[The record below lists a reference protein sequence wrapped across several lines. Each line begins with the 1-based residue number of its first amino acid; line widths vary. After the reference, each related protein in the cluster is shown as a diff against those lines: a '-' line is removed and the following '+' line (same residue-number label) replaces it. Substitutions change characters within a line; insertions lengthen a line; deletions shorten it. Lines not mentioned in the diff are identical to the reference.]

1 MAKKRKY
8 DDEPEY
14 EATEQSET
22 QLESSDPQVADSEPV
37 EDEAP
42 EEGAAPTTGGPQK
55 YRVERAG
62 GTVRGKTLEEGEFVI
77 LTPEEAQRQAQSGV
91 QLSWTPEDQEPG
103 DEIDNTLPEP
113 EAEATSKSR
122 R

>member
-1 MAKKRKY
+1 MAKRRK
-8 DDEPEY
+8 DDDYTDDYQEPAATQPEPSDSTFEDSQPT
-14 EATEQSET
+14 EA
-22 QLESSDPQVADSEPV
+22 
-37 EDEAP
+37 EAV
-42 EEGAAPTTGGPQK
+42 EEGVAPTTGGPQK

-62 GTVRGKTLEEGEFVI
+62 GTVRGQALEEGQFVV

-91 QLSWTPEDQEPG
+91 QLSWTPEDQVP